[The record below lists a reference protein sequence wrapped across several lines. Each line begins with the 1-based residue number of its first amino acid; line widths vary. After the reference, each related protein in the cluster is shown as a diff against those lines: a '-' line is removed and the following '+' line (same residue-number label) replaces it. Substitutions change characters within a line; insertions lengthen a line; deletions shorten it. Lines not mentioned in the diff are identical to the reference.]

1 MQELADSSAL
11 VHDSA
16 ALRARLGADG
26 YLFFRG
32 LLPAGEVLA
41 ARQAV
46 AERLAAGGWTD
57 ATGRP
62 AGQPHMI
69 NAMDGLTD
77 PAFRAAL
84 ITPGLNKLPYR
95 AELRGLVRRVLG
107 AGAFSYPAKV
117 LRAVY
122 PETKTKGR
130 FVHCDYMGSG
140 VQDMLTSWLPLM
152 EIPVQVGGLALRP
165 GGHLGPPRPPRLFA
179 GSGRGWAST
188 DYRPGD
194 VLVFHCLTPH
204 AALPNR
210 SAVLRLSTDVRWQ
223 LPDRPVPAEMVLGLR
238 GQQWELFSRLFGR
251 AGWWEPVPDGLT
263 LLPREQ
269 LAGRPPQPSMF
280 FTVHPGWQRHRPDN
294 WLVR

>member
-32 LLPAGEVLA
+32 LLPVGEVLA

-46 AERLAAGGWTD
+46 AERLAAGGWIE
-57 ATGRP
+57 ASGRP
-62 AGQPHMI
+62 AAQPRAVD
-69 NAMDGLTD
+69 AMEGLAD

-84 ITPGLNKLPYR
+84 ISPGLNKLPYR

-107 AGAFSYPAKV
+107 PQAFSYPGKV

-130 FVHCDYMGSG
+130 YVHCDYMGSG

-152 EIPVQVGGLALRP
+152 DIPVQVGGLAVRP
-165 GGHLGPPRPPRLFA
+165 GGQLGPPRLPQLFRA
-179 GSGRGWAST
+179 SGRGWATT

-194 VLVFHCLTPH
+194 VLIFHCLTPH
-204 AALPNR
+204 AALPNH
-210 SAVLRLSTDVRWQ
+210 SAALRLSTDIRWQ
-223 LPDRPVPAEMVLGLR
+223 LPDRPVPAQLVLGPHGAR
-238 GQQWELFSRLFGR
+238 HELFSRLFGR
-251 AGWWEPVPDGLT
+251 AGWWEPVPAGLT

-269 LAGRPPQPSMF
+269 LAGKPPGPSMF
-280 FTVHPGWQRHRPDN
+280 FAVHPGWQRHRPDN